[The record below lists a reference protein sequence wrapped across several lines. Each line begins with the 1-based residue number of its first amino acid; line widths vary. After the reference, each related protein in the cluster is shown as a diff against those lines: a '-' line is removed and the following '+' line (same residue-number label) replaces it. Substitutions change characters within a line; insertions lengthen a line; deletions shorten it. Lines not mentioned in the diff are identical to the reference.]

1 MSMWIF
7 PTDSFC
13 PPADDEDGE
22 DEVTKP
28 NKSKKKIKDS
38 RRI

>member
-1 MSMWIF
+1 MGIWIF
-7 PTDSFC
+7 RYPFGD
-13 PPADDEDGE
+13 PGE